1 MHPFKF
7 IFFLLMCSPVTH
19 AQFKLIESKDMRM
32 VYYDREHE
40 YILPHTERC
49 FYNALNFHKKLFDYK
64 PSEKIN
70 ILMQD
75 FGDYGNGGATAVPHN
90 FINLALSPFNY
101 TFETSPTGERMFS
114 LMNHELVHVV
124 AMDNSNNKDRFF
136 QKLFLGKVYS
146 TKEHPISALYSY
158 LTSPRFYSPR
168 WYHEGIA
175 AYVETWMSGGI
186 GLAMGSYDEMVF
198 RTRVLEQA
206 HIYSAQG
213 LESEGT
219 TTDFQG
225 RSNSYL
231 YGTRFMGYLAY
242 TYGPQKIIDWVK
254 SSEGS
259 KRAFSGQF
267 KNVFNK
273 PLTTSWSDWINF
285 EKSWQQKNIIKL
297 RESPISILRPV
308 TEKIIGSVSFPHY
321 DRKRNRIY
329 FAINY
334 PGKIAHLAAMN
345 LKDGTITRLTDIKGA
360 ALFYVSSVAYD
371 AAGDKLFFTT
381 DNNAMR
387 DLNSY
392 DLRTHET
399 KQVQKNFRTG
409 DLTYNKTDNSIW
421 GVQHESGYSTIVRV
435 PSVNAS
441 GHLAPYST
449 VVEKYKLPYGH
460 DIFDLDISPDGK
472 ILSAAVSDYKGNQSL
487 LFFDLENLEFNV
499 VKADTI
505 FNFEISSPQSFR
517 FTDDGKYL
525 YGCSY
530 YSGVSNIY
538 RVTVATKEIL
548 PMSNAIT
555 GLFRPL
561 LLDTNKLL
569 AFNFISKGFQPV
581 YLENKVVDQVGSIEF
596 LGNVT
601 IEKHP
606 ILKTWELPM
615 ASSRDL
621 DMDSLTTRSDYKP
634 GKAFE
639 LNAAYPIVLG
649 YKNYV
654 GLGYS
659 FDFEDPLGFRSLK
672 VTASFTP
679 RTWTNQLA
687 SHHDTTN
694 ISLDQNEIFHFSLAG
709 KVGKYSFNAGYN
721 EANFYDLFGP
731 TKTSRK
737 GSSLRLEYSDP
748 IIYNPPKTL
757 DLTIGTGG
765 YYGLEKSPE
774 FQQISTQGF
783 NNNIFFNLDGALN
796 YSFTKSSI
804 GSVDPEKGIKASLK
818 ATSVISSGSIYPRVQ
833 AALDL
838 GFQLPIHHSSV
849 WIRSATGHSFSK
861 SFNPFTRFG
870 FAAFG
875 NNFIDYQISRR
886 YRTIYSFPGLSY
898 DADVSIISR
907 SFLKSVVEW
916 TLPPIRFR
924 ELGGLNLY
932 SNWIQPSVFSS
943 GLITADPTSI
953 ENKFINMG
961 TQLDMKIV
969 IFSLLESTLSLGYAK
984 AFDLNRQKTYNEWM
998 LSLKLLK

>member
-1 MHPFKF
+1 
-7 IFFLLMCSPVTH
+7 
-19 AQFKLIESKDMRM
+19 
-32 VYYDREHE
+32 
-40 YILPHTERC
+40 
-49 FYNALNFHKKLFDYK
+49 
-64 PSEKIN
+64 
-70 ILMQD
+70 
-75 FGDYGNGGATAVPHN
+75 
-90 FINLALSPFNY
+90 
-101 TFETSPTGERMFS
+101 
-114 LMNHELVHVV
+114 
-124 AMDNSNNKDRFF
+124 
-136 QKLFLGKVYS
+136 
-146 TKEHPISALYSY
+146 
-158 LTSPRFYSPR
+158 
-168 WYHEGIA
+168 
-175 AYVETWMSGGI
+175 MSGGI

-198 RTRVLEQA
+198 RTRVLEKA
-206 HIYSAQG
+206 HLYSAQG

-254 SSEGS
+254 SAEGS

-267 KNVFNK
+267 KHVFKK
-273 PLTTSWSDWINF
+273 PLTTGWSDWINF
-285 EKSWQQKNIIKL
+285 EKSWQKKNITKL
-297 RESPISILRPV
+297 SETPITGMKPIS
-308 TEKIIGSVSFPHY
+308 EKIIGSVSYPHY
-321 DRKRNRIY
+321 DRRRNKIY

-345 LKDGTITRLTDIKGA
+345 LQDGSISRLTDIKGA
-360 ALFYVSSVAYD
+360 ALFYVSSVIYD
-371 AAGDKLFFTT
+371 GAGDKLYFTT

-409 DLTYNKTDNSIW
+409 DLSFNKTDQSIW
-421 GVQHESGYSTIVRV
+421 GIRHESGYSTIVRV
-435 PSVNAS
+435 PSVDATGQAS
-441 GHLAPYST
+441 PFST

-487 LFFDLENLEFNV
+487 LFFDLPKLENNIA
-499 VKADTI
+499 KADTI
-505 FNFEISSPQSFR
+505 YNFEISSPQSFR
-517 FTDDGKYL
+517 FTEDGNYS

-538 RVTVATKEIL
+538 RVNVGTREIL
-548 PMSNAIT
+548 PMSNALT

-561 LLDTNKLL
+561 LLDSNKLL

-581 YLENKVVDQVGSIEF
+581 MLENKVVDQVGSIDF
-596 LGNVT
+596 LGNIT

-606 ILKTWELPM
+606 ELKMWELPI
-615 ASSRDL
+615 ASAKDL
-621 DMDSLTTRSDYKP
+621 NMDSLTTRSDYKP
-634 GKAFE
+634 DKSFE
-639 LNAAYPIVLG
+639 LNAAYPILVG
-649 YKNYV
+649 YKNYT

-659 FDFEDPLGFRSLK
+659 FEFEDPLGFRSLN
-672 VTASFTP
+672 VTAAVTP
-679 RTWTNQLA
+679 RSWTNLLA

-694 ISLDQNEIFHFSLAG
+694 IGLGKDEIFHFSLAG
-709 KVGKYSFNAGYN
+709 KVGKYSFHAGFN

-737 GSSLRLEYSDP
+737 GSSLRLEYTDP
-748 IIYNPPKTL
+748 VIYNPPKTL
-757 DLTIGTGG
+757 DLTIGTSG

-774 FQQISTQGF
+774 FQQISTQGY
-783 NNNIFFNLDGALN
+783 NNNFFFNLDAALN

-804 GSVDPEKGIKASLK
+804 GSVDPEKGIKASVK
-818 ATSVISSGSIYPRVQ
+818 AASSISSGVIYPRIQ

-838 GFQLPIHHSSV
+838 GFQLPIHHSSI

-861 SFNPFTRFG
+861 SLNPFTRFG

-875 NNFIDYQISRR
+875 NNYIDYQISRR
-886 YRTIYSFPGLSY
+886 YRSMYSFPGLSY
-898 DADVSIISR
+898 DADASIISR
-907 SFLKSVVEW
+907 SFLKSVFEW

-924 ELGGLNLY
+924 ELGGLNVY

-943 GLITADPTSI
+943 GLITSDPTSNG
-953 ENKFINMG
+953 NKYVNLG
-961 TQLDMKIV
+961 TQVDMKIV
-969 IFSLLESTLSLGYAK
+969 IFSLLESTLSVGYAK
-984 AFDLNRQKTYNEWM
+984 AFDLNHQKNYNEWM